1 MVIAMM
7 TLSVYLGQL
16 QKPGLRIRE
25 KIPLA
30 FLETRRELNV
40 KLGDYLDTK
49 FTDNWPALRS

>member
-16 QKPGLRIRE
+16 QKPGLRIRRE

-49 FTDNWPALRS
+49 FTDN